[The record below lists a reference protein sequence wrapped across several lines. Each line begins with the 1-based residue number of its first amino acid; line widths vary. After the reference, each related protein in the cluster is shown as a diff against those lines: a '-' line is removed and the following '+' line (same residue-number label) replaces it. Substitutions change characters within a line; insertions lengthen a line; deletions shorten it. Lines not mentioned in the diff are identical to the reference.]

1 MLLHYL
7 YSFTTFTAVQFLRK
21 YKGGRFLR
29 YGGYVALMSDTIMP
43 NECYTLSK
51 KYCDKEDAFRV
62 HIVFESAATFLAN
75 NL

>member
-7 YSFTTFTAVQFLRK
+7 YSFTTFSAVQFLRK

-43 NECYTLSK
+43 NECLFVCLSVT
-51 KYCDKEDAFRV
+51 EV
-62 HIVFESAATFLAN
+62 TH
-75 NL
+75 